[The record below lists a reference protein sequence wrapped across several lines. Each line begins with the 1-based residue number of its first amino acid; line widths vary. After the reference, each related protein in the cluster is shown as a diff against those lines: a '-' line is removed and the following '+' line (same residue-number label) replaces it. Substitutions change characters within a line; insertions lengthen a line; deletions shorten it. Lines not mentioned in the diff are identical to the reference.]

1 MTGDLKDMLERGE
14 KLNKEEDTKKIEKI
28 DFEQFLQE
36 RFVNEEPQVLDDD
49 IPDAFNA
56 WLENSDLQEI
66 IDYAD
71 MYANKIYK
79 ERN

>member
-14 KLNKEEDTKKIEKI
+14 KLNKEEDIKKIEKI